1 MFVYIY
7 MCVHIHVCVHIYMY
21 VCVKN
26 WLMQLCMEVKSQEL
40 QRVNW
45 RPRADGVS
53 SCLNLKPWEPGEPM
67 VQIPA

>member
-1 MFVYIY
+1 MCV
-7 MCVHIHVCVHIYMY
+7 CVHIHVCVRIYMY

-26 WLMQLCMEVKSQEL
+26 WLMQLYMEVKSQEL
-40 QRVNW
+40 QWVSW

-53 SCLNLKPWEPGEPM
+53 SCLNLKAWESGEPV

>member
-1 MFVYIY
+1 
-7 MCVHIHVCVHIYMY
+7 MCVCVCVWAGEAGEEKRERDNKVC

-40 QRVNW
+40 QGVSW

-53 SCLNLKPWEPGEPM
+53 SCLNLKPWESGEPM
-67 VQIPA
+67 V